1 MRAEAP
7 GFAFRIKENG
17 FLKTK
22 IRAAGNVS
30 TVRRGGNL
38 APSNFFVGHASNG
51 EASIRL
57 HDVSGGRLHQ
67 VRGDTASL
75 FNDAIKRNFPCPAT
89 HNCASAAQGY
99 EDMRGYQA

>member
-57 HDVSGGRLHQ
+57 HDVSDGRLHQ
-67 VRGDTASL
+67 VRGDTPSP
-75 FNDAIKRNFPCPAT
+75 FNDTINTNCQSRAT
-89 HNCASAAQGY
+89 STGAAAAQVTNTH
-99 EDMRGYQA
+99 QA